1 MRPAL
6 EWIRAL
12 YQDEEIVGAEV
23 GVFRGRHACQ
33 ILNRMPQVRLLY
45 LVDPYEL
52 YEGYEDAN
60 MGLVLRAKEYAR
72 KQLLGFDT
80 SRYRW
85 IYEKFRAE
93 LIPEPLDF
101 IYIDG
106 SHQYDHVIFDI
117 QEAEKVVKPGGVIC
131 GHDYYP
137 VGSRRG
143 HEFGV
148 GRAVRDYYGGNASH
162 ARKDWWIV
170 YE

>member
-1 MRPAL
+1 MRFVARRFKGL
-6 EWIRAL
+6 KL
-12 YQDEEIVGAEV
+12 VGAEV
-23 GVFRGRHACQ
+23 GVFRGMHAGQ
-33 ILNRMPQVRLLY
+33 ILYRMPQVRLLY

-52 YEGYEDAN
+52 YEGYDDVN
-60 MGLVLRAKEYAR
+60 MRSVPRAKEHAR
-72 KQLLGFDT
+72 KQLLEFDA

-93 LIPEPLDF
+93 LIPELLDF

-131 GHDYYP
+131 GHDYHRI
-137 VGSRRG
+137 GSQRE

-148 GRAVRDYYGGNASH
+148 GRAVRDYYGGGASH